1 MHVRDATEEDLE
13 AITELYNALIPTTTV
28 AWRDDP
34 TTLDEQARAL
44 AGRQAAG
51 YPTLVAEEE
60 GEVVGFTCVTT
71 FRGDRFPGY
80 RHTAELT
87 VHVRGDRHSQGIGS
101 TLIEALVERAAAIDL
116 HVLVAAVDADNEP
129 SIRFHETLG
138 FTVVARMPE
147 VGRKFDR
154 WLTLVLLQRIIDE
167 PGARVRADP
176 RSRS

>member
-1 MHVRDATEEDLE
+1 VDIRDATADDLP

-28 AWRDDP
+28 AWRDEP
-34 TTLDEQARAL
+34 TTLDEQATAL

-51 YPTLVAEEE
+51 YPTLVAEEG
-60 GEVVGFTCVTT
+60 GEVVGYTCCTT
-71 FRGDRFPGY
+71 FRSDRFPGY

-101 TLIEALVERAAAIDL
+101 ALIEALVDRARAVDL

-154 WLTLVLLQRIIDE
+154 WLTLVLLQRIID
-167 PGARVRADP
+167 
-176 RSRS
+176 

>member
-1 MHVRDATEEDLE
+1 MEIRDATEDDLP
-13 AITELYNALIPTTTV
+13 AITELYNALIGTTTV

-34 TTLDEQARAL
+34 STQQEQATAL

-51 YPTLVAEEE
+51 YPTLVAEDG
-60 GEVVGFTCVTT
+60 GEVVGYTCCTT
-71 FRGDRFPGY
+71 FRSDRFPGY

-87 VHVRGDRHSQGIGS
+87 VHVRGDRHSRGIGS
-101 TLIEALVERAAAIDL
+101 ALIEALVDRARAMDL
-116 HVLVAAVDADNEP
+116 HVLVAAVDEDNEA

-154 WLTLVLLQRIIDE
+154 WLTLVLLQRIVD
-167 PGARVRADP
+167 
-176 RSRS
+176 